1 MLGYRAE
8 GGVVVAGEVVLVV
21 AEVVGG
27 EWENI
32 SHRLLI
38 LPSPISPPQC
48 STCQPFAVSLYQ
60 SGILHKTQTNTH
72 RVSKSLL
79 FYDKIDEIDID
90 DNIIIVKGIHFLY
103 LYNLSNLYF

>member
-1 MLGYRAE
+1 M
-8 GGVVVAGEVVLVV
+8 GERFPPP
-21 AEVVGG
+21 
-27 EWENI
+27 
-32 SHRLLI
+32 SH
-38 LPSPISPPQC
+38 PPISPAQC

-90 DNIIIVKGIHFLY
+90 DNIIIVNTITINIFLV
-103 LYNLSNLYF
+103 